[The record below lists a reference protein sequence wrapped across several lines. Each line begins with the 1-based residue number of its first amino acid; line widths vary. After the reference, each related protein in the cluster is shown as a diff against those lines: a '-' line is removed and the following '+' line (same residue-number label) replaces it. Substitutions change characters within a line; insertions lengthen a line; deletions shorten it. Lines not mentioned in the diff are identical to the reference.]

1 VPNNSARALHIKRLR
16 RLSKRRDDETGRR
29 RPTRLLA
36 WERKDI
42 LTLHAA
48 GYSGDAIART
58 LDRDPKTILRVIAED
73 LAAARKKDEKEY
85 RKLHLRAATLAAEN
99 GDAKPAMDMLD
110 RLGAVPVT
118 SAQRTALTRAEIT
131 ASAMRDQVT
140 MHASRPTQPAGPSV
154 QIGIGLPM
162 HMGSS
167 DLQVP
172 LALPDS
178 GVKYLTVGVDSSE
191 RSLDRHKKHLHT
203 VGTDPSLT

>member
-1 VPNNSARALHIKRLR
+1 
-16 RLSKRRDDETGRR
+16 LSKRRDDETGRR

-73 LAAARKKDEKEY
+73 LAKARKKDEKEY
-85 RKLHLRAATLAAEN
+85 RELHKRAATLAAEN

-118 SAQRTALTRAEIT
+118 SQQRTALLRAQI
-131 ASAMRDQVT
+131 AADAQRDSVI
-140 MHASRPTQPAGPSV
+140 MSSGSGRGAAPMV
-154 QIGIGLPM
+154 QIGIGLPA
-162 HMGSS
+162 HLLGQSTPG

-191 RSLDRHKKHLHT
+191 RSVDRHKKHLHT